1 MDPWVGKIPWSRK
14 WQATPVLLPG
24 ESHGQRS
31 LAGYSPGG
39 RKESDMTEH
48 EHTTHRDQTLEQE
61 RRRADLRTHRPSEV
75 HTQVPD
81 SRLQRRYTRGRG
93 CRGTELVATH
103 KKVIKIPRNA
113 KASMRHK
120 RRDD

>member
-39 RKESDMTEH
+39 RKESDMTEN
-48 EHTTHRDQTLEQE
+48 EYTTHRDQTLEQE
-61 RRRADLRTHRPSEV
+61 RCRADLRTHRPSKV
-75 HTQVPD
+75 QTQVSD
-81 SRLQRRYTRGRG
+81 SRLQRRYTSGRG

-113 KASMRHK
+113 KASMKHK
-120 RRDD
+120 QKDD